1 MEATFYQ
8 TVYEIEKIHWWCVA
22 RQRIVEDVIQRRLR
36 LAPGARVLDVGCG
49 SGAVLEALS
58 ERFEAYGTDTSQ
70 LAIDLSRQ
78 RGLTNAFCCT
88 LATFPRAE
96 LRFDLTTLLDV
107 IEHVDDD
114 LAVLREAHHYLKPGG
129 WALVTVPAYQ
139 FLWGP
144 HDVVNHHKRRW
155 PPGPARSS
163 HGSGPIPGRACH
175 RHCSTRCSP
184 PSFRWRSTSCAAS
197 RCRTGSRSSPSPD
210 ARRRTPHTGSS
221 KASRRSST
229 MPEPRP
235 PTFRRSSTAR
245 RWRPTRSPARS
256 KRAPGRRR
264 LQRARHA

>member
-49 SGAVLEALS
+49 SGAVLESLS

-70 LAIDLSRQ
+70 LAIDLSHQ

-144 HDVVNHHKRRW
+144 HDVVNHHKRRYTR
-155 PPGPARSS
+155 GQLRRVMQAAGFELRQLSYFNSILFPA
-163 HGSGPIPGRACH
+163 AL
-175 RHCSTRCSP
+175 
-184 PSFRWRSTSCAAS
+184 AAWAS
-197 RCRTGSRSSPSPD
+197 EKLARVGADPRPRVPSPLLNTLLTTVFSMEKYLLRGLTLPYGLSLI
-210 ARRRTPHTGSS
+210 AL
-221 KASRRSST
+221 ARRSS
-229 MPEPRP
+229 
-235 PTFRRSSTAR
+235 
-245 RWRPTRSPARS
+245 
-256 KRAPGRRR
+256 
-264 LQRARHA
+264 